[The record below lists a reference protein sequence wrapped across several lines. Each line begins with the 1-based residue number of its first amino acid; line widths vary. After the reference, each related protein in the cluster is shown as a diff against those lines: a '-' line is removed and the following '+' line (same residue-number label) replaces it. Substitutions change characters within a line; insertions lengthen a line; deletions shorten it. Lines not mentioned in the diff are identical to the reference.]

1 MFGLGTLT
9 LPADFARLGWILALL
24 VMLLCLCGM
33 LYCGRLFTLLAAK
46 VTSTLRICLPLCEI
60 THATFGKLT
69 ACVPMVVLTSL

>member
-9 LPADFARLGWILALL
+9 LPADFARLGWIVALL

-46 VTSTLRICLPLCEI
+46 VISHIHDRHPHSLPPGCLLI
-60 THATFGKLT
+60 NAQGHHLSF
-69 ACVPMVVLTSL
+69 